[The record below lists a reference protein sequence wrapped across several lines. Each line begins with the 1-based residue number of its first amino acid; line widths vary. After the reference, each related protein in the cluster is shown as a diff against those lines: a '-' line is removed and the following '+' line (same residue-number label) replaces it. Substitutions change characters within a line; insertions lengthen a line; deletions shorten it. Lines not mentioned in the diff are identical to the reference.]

1 MDSIELTDELTDNRI
16 ENRVAALI
24 EPTLVDMGYELVRIM
39 ILGKLAP
46 TLQIMVDRADGSLIN
61 VEDCEQIS
69 HAVSAI
75 LDVHDPIEGAW
86 TLEVSSAGI
95 DRPLV
100 RVKDW
105 NRFSGHL
112 AKAETMI
119 PVEGRRRFS
128 GIVLGA
134 DEHVARLR
142 LDDGSEVALPFA
154 EIRKAKLVLTDAL
167 IDACQQM
174 KDGAVSVEDID
185 DSSDQDN
192 TSQPK
197 KSGKQ
202 KRYKTH

>member
-1 MDSIELTDELTDNRI
+1 MDSLEFSDNRLEHRI
-16 ENRVAALI
+16 AALI
-24 EPTLVDMGYELVRIM
+24 EPTLIDMGYEVVRIM
-39 ILGKLAP
+39 ILGKVAL

-75 LDVHDPIEGAW
+75 LDVSDPIDGAW

-100 RVKDW
+100 RPKDW

-119 PVEGRRRFS
+119 PIESRRRFS

-134 DEHVARLR
+134 DDEYARMR
-142 LDDGSEVALPFA
+142 LDDGLEVALPFS

-167 IDACQQM
+167 IDACQHMLSSSGGVSDNSQ
-174 KDGAVSVEDID
+174 DAVEED
-185 DSSDQDN
+185 
-192 TSQPK
+192 TK
-197 KSGKQ
+197 KNQSKRPGKHN
-202 KRYKTH
+202 RYKTH

>member
-1 MDSIELTDELTDNRI
+1 MDSLEVSDSRLEHRI
-16 ENRVAALI
+16 AALI
-24 EPTLVDMGYELVRIM
+24 EPTLVDMGYEVVRIM
-39 ILGKLAP
+39 ILGKVSL

-75 LDVHDPIEGAW
+75 LDVEDPIEAAW

-100 RVKDW
+100 RPKDW

-119 PVEGRRRFS
+119 PVESRRRFS
-128 GIVLGA
+128 GVVLGA
-134 DEHVARLR
+134 DEQFVRMR
-142 LDDGSEVALPFA
+142 LDDGSEVALPFS

-167 IDACQQM
+167 IDACQHM
-174 KDGAVSVEDID
+174 IASTD
-185 DSSDQDN
+185 DSSESAEEDTQN
-192 TSQPK
+192 QSK
-197 KSGKQ
+197 RSGKHN
-202 KRYKTH
+202 RYKTH

>member
-1 MDSIELTDELTDNRI
+1 MDSLEFSDNRLDRRI
-16 ENRVAALI
+16 AALI
-24 EPTLVDMGYELVRIM
+24 EPTLIDMGYEIVRIM
-39 ILGKLAP
+39 ILGKTAL

-75 LDVHDPIEGAW
+75 LDVDDPIEAAW

-100 RVKDW
+100 RPKDW

-128 GIVLGA
+128 GIALGA
-134 DEHVARLR
+134 DDEFARMR
-142 LDDGSEVALPFA
+142 LDDGAEVALPFS

-167 IDACQQM
+167 IDACQHM
-174 KDGAVSVEDID
+174 LSPRDVVSEDSEESIEEDTDKDQS
-185 DSSDQDN
+185 
-192 TSQPK
+192 K
-197 KSGKQ
+197 RSGKNN
-202 KRYKTH
+202 RYKTH

>member
-1 MDSIELTDELTDNRI
+1 MDSLEISDSRLEHRI
-16 ENRVAALI
+16 AALI
-24 EPTLVDMGYELVRIM
+24 EPTLVDMGYEVVRIM
-39 ILGKLAP
+39 ILGKVSL

-75 LDVHDPIEGAW
+75 MDVEDPIEAAW

-100 RVKDW
+100 RPKDW

-119 PVEGRRRFS
+119 PVESRRRFS

-134 DEHVARLR
+134 DDAFARMR
-142 LDDGSEVALPFA
+142 LDDGVEVALPFS

-167 IDACQQM
+167 IDACQHM
-174 KDGAVSVEDID
+174 ITPSKGEAEESVEEDTQHQ
-185 DSSDQDN
+185 SKGFGEHN
-192 TSQPK
+192 
-197 KSGKQ
+197 
-202 KRYKTH
+202 RYKTH

>member
-1 MDSIELTDELTDNRI
+1 MDSLEISDSRLEHRI
-16 ENRVAALI
+16 AALI
-24 EPTLVDMGYELVRIM
+24 EPTLVDMGYEVVRIM
-39 ILGKLAP
+39 ILGKVSL

-75 LDVHDPIEGAW
+75 MDVEDPIEAAW

-100 RVKDW
+100 RPKDW

-119 PVEGRRRFS
+119 PVESRRRFS
-128 GIVLGA
+128 GVVLGA
-134 DEHVARLR
+134 DDAFARMR
-142 LDDGSEVALPFA
+142 LDDGVEVALPFS

-167 IDACQQM
+167 IDACQHM
-174 KDGAVSVEDID
+174 ITPSKSEAEESVEEDTQHQ
-185 DSSDQDN
+185 SSGFGEN
-192 TSQPK
+192 N
-197 KSGKQ
+197 
-202 KRYKTH
+202 RFKTH